1 MIHLKVI
8 QVIQQN
14 LYQLEIL
21 WFRWFSKTLPA
32 GSDSGLEVIQVIQV
46 IQLIS
51 DSGDSGDSA

>member
-1 MIHLKVI
+1 MIQVKSDSGDSAKPLPAGNLVI

-14 LYQLEIL
+14 
-21 WFRWFSKTLPA
+21 LPA
-32 GSDSGLEVIQVIQV
+32 GSDSGLEVIQV